1 MTTAARLTGWTI
13 AIALVAAG
21 PIAILLEGTAP

>member
-1 MTTAARLTGWTI
+1 MRKILFWII

-21 PIAILLEGTAP
+21 AWLILNMQAGVGA